1 MTVYGGTPKISLGQK
16 RDTDYEAKR
25 NAAMAQAA
33 YLDMGVSMGR
43 DMVGADGVGNS
54 FMKATQS
61 PVYGNVNTTEGDLSQ
76 GANSNFTAGSDTYNA
91 PLANPD
97 RQTGTLDYATSSTN
111 DPQTDPEGL
120 DNSALAARIQRMAEG
135 GSINLN
141 PSSVYNI

>member
-43 DMVGADGVGNS
+43 DMVGSDGVGNS
-54 FMKATQS
+54 FIKATQS
-61 PVYGNVNTTEGDLSQ
+61 PVYGNVNATEGDLSQ
-76 GANSNFTAGSDTYNA
+76 GANSNFTAKSENFNA
-91 PLANPD
+91 PLSNPD

-120 DNSALAARIQRMAEG
+120 DNSALAARIQQMAAG
-135 GSINLN
+135 GNINLN
-141 PSSVYNI
+141 PSSVFNI

>member
-25 NAAMAQAA
+25 NAATAHAA

-43 DMVGADGVGNS
+43 DMVGSDGVGNS
-54 FMKATQS
+54 FMKAMQS
-61 PVYGNVNTTEGDLSQ
+61 HVYGNVNATEGDLSQ
-76 GANSNFTAGSDTYNA
+76 GANSNFTARSDTYNA